1 MDSYLER
8 LRQAVTSAASGM
20 TIEELTRRPEGKWSA
35 AEVLEHLYLTY
46 TGTQK
51 AFERCLKAG
60 KPLGGVPTFRQR
72 VSTAAVTTFG
82 YFPKGRKSPD
92 QVFPRG
98 QSAEKIVAEIGPQ
111 IVAMDKAIA
120 QCEER
125 YGSRVKSPRPPGARA
140 SDGAAVAKISPG
152 PRTPSREANS
162 RTKKITLTG
171 GARFLASFARSG
183 SLRCGLIGLREADVG
198 RKIPKRAHVQRY
210 R

>member
-8 LRQAVTSAASGM
+8 LREAVTSATRGM
-20 TIEELTRRPEGKWSA
+20 TLEDLGRRPQGKWSA

-60 KPLGGVPTFRQR
+60 KPLGGVPSFKQR
-72 VSTAAVTTFG
+72 VSTAAVTEFG
-82 YFPKGRKSPD
+82 CFPKGRKSPD

-98 QSAEKIVAEIGPQ
+98 RSAEKIVAEIGPQ

-125 YGSRVKSPRPPGARA
+125 YGSRVKVLDHPILGPLTARQWRKFHLAHGRHHVKQILQRRTSFRPP
-140 SDGAAVAKISPG
+140 D
-152 PRTPSREANS
+152 
-162 RTKKITLTG
+162 LTQNP
-171 GARFLASFARSG
+171 A
-183 SLRCGLIGLREADVG
+183 
-198 RKIPKRAHVQRY
+198 
-210 R
+210 